1 MRASKVIEDQ
11 DDKDIQTSFVNLND
25 DLDKAI
31 KTKNNENECGDLGEK
46 LQSHNDELDL
56 TNETQPLDE
65 NDNCELGEKMLNDE
79 EEDDE
84 LINQQSSN
92 SPGKL
97 TKKSIKPKKKKKKP
111 KTPEELERD
120 KLLAINEK

>member
-65 NDNCELGEKMLNDE
+65 NDNCELGEKMLNE

>member
-1 MRASKVIEDQ
+1 MRVIKVIEDQ
-11 DDKDIQTSFVNLND
+11 DDKDMQTSFVNLND
-25 DLDKAI
+25 DLDRAI
-31 KTKNNENECGDLGEK
+31 KTEKNDENECGDLGEK
-46 LQSHNDELDL
+46 LQNHNDELDL

-65 NDNCELGEKMLNDE
+65 NDNCELGEKMLNE
-79 EEDDE
+79 EEDE